1 MQLHHGC
8 LIITF
13 RDKRPDL
20 QAAVD
25 RLVYQRSFLL
35 ARRLQYI
42 IYYGIFIAGMTDA
55 DAQAPEIFG
64 GRCAAMSFKPLCPP
78 SPPSSFSREVPGG
91 KSSSS

>member
-8 LIITF
+8 LIMALC
-13 RDKRPDL
+13 DKRPHL
-20 QAAVD
+20 EAALN
-25 RLVYQRSFLL
+25 RLVYERSFFL

-64 GRCAAMSFKPLCPP
+64 GEMRGDVLQTVVPA

-91 KSSSS
+91 RSSSS